1 MQHISEIIEDILVEW
16 AYRVHD
22 GMPNPTNPQHI
33 IELRE
38 SMEELNL
45 PNNVIYQVIENLI
58 NEVTDEETKFKAR
71 SAETKKIIYFKNQD
85 NLDKALDSGTAI
97 AFEKDN
103 GGEET
108 EKKDDTGK
116 LGADDFDTEKSGY
129 LVKKDDKKDEPD
141 DDKPKVQSNGYS
153 GDKDKTLEQGNPN
166 DSEEYNRDLE
176 PDDEAFDEKNK
187 KDANPTPPPPLKLD
201 GIVKNPKFPK
211 RYLKVLERMVNTRV
225 TTRSKKW
232 EHFSDIEG
240 GAGRISAQAGELMT
254 MMGAS
259 MSDEEFEE
267 LTNVMLEHEKELIA
281 KHKGKDGKP
290 GIFQKMSGKKPNR
303 KVVDN
308 PGSRIVDK
316 SWVMA
321 AKNNRKAI
329 LDRIKNQYGEDA
341 EIVSTAWDAKNEVE
355 TMGLSDYK
363 NNKGF
368 STDMYIKVKKPDG
381 EEVLDEVSLKKSTK
395 VNFLNS
401 SAGKFEEWDEN
412 LSDEINQTVYRNK
425 ARKRNMD
432 FINSKMD
439 KVKDLLNSP
448 EGEPIRKLMKSKG
461 ITFEQALEGGSRDR
475 QNVLWKSI
483 GLLSKGGDEE
493 ASSIIEQDNKEH
505 NEFVDKSVKAITEN
519 PKMRDGMLNDIR
531 QEFPLKAVSDGEET
545 MAIGPNSLDKKTMK
559 AIFGTDN
566 YDEIKEKL
574 VAEPPKPLF
583 DKNGEPVIDKKTGE
597 QKMSPPFVGYKVDS
611 SGEVFPVAE
620 IKVREDGRGYGGQF
634 KFEMILHKDFAP
646 RLEKAQSE
654 VYGEEE

>member
-1 MQHISEIIEDILVEW
+1 MIHISEIIEDILVEW

-22 GMPNPTNPQHI
+22 GMPNPKNTQHI
-33 IELRE
+33 QELRE

-45 PNNVIYQVIENLI
+45 PNNVIYQVIDNLI
-58 NEVTDEETKFKAR
+58 NEVTDKETKFKAR
-71 SAETKKIIYFKNQD
+71 SKETNKIIYYKNQD
-85 NLDKALDSGTAI
+85 NLDAGIKSGHAI
-97 AFEKDN
+97 PFEKGDT
-103 GGEET
+103 EEP
-108 EKKDDTGK
+108 EKEDDTGK

-129 LVKKDDKKDEPD
+129 LVKKDDKKDEPT
-141 DDKPKVQSNGYS
+141 DDKPKAQSNGYS

-187 KDANPTPPPPLKLD
+187 KDANPTPPQPLKLD

-461 ITFEQALEGGSRDR
+461 LTFEQALEGGSRDR

-574 VAEPPKPLF
+574 VAEAGP
-583 DKNGEPVIDKKTGE
+583 
-597 QKMSPPFVGYKVDS
+597 PPFIGYNVDS

-654 VYGEEE
+654 VYGETE

>member
-1 MQHISEIIEDILVEW
+1 M
-16 AYRVHD
+16 
-22 GMPNPTNPQHI
+22 
-33 IELRE
+33 
-38 SMEELNL
+38 
-45 PNNVIYQVIENLI
+45 
-58 NEVTDEETKFKAR
+58 
-71 SAETKKIIYFKNQD
+71 
-85 NLDKALDSGTAI
+85 
-97 AFEKDN
+97 
-103 GGEET
+103 
-108 EKKDDTGK
+108 
-116 LGADDFDTEKSGY
+116 
-129 LVKKDDKKDEPD
+129 
-141 DDKPKVQSNGYS
+141 
-153 GDKDKTLEQGNPN
+153 
-166 DSEEYNRDLE
+166 
-176 PDDEAFDEKNK
+176 
-187 KDANPTPPPPLKLD
+187 
-201 GIVKNPKFPK
+201 
-211 RYLKVLERMVNTRV
+211 
-225 TTRSKKW
+225 
-232 EHFSDIEG
+232 
-240 GAGRISAQAGELMT
+240 
-254 MMGAS
+254 
-259 MSDEEFEE
+259 
-267 LTNVMLEHEKELIA
+267 
-281 KHKGKDGKP
+281 
-290 GIFQKMSGKKPNR
+290 
-303 KVVDN
+303 
-308 PGSRIVDK
+308 
-316 SWVMA
+316 
-321 AKNNRKAI
+321 
-329 LDRIKNQYGEDA
+329 DRIKNQYGEDA

-461 ITFEQALEGGSRDR
+461 LTFEQALEGGSRDR

-574 VAEPPKPLF
+574 VAEAGP
-583 DKNGEPVIDKKTGE
+583 
-597 QKMSPPFVGYKVDS
+597 PPFIGYNVDS

>member
-1 MQHISEIIEDILVEW
+1 MIHISEIIEDILVEW

-22 GMPNPTNPQHI
+22 GMPNPKNAQHI
-33 IELRE
+33 HELRE

-45 PNNVIYQVIENLI
+45 PNNVIYQVIDNLI
-58 NEVTDEETKFKAR
+58 NEVTDKETKFKAR
-71 SAETKKIIYFKNQD
+71 SKETNKIIYYKNQD
-85 NLDKALDSGTAI
+85 NLDAGIKSGHAI
-97 AFEKDN
+97 PFEKGDT
-103 GGEET
+103 EEP
-108 EKKDDTGK
+108 EKEDDTGK

-129 LVKKDDKKDEPD
+129 LVKKDDKKDEPT
-141 DDKPKVQSNGYS
+141 DDKPKAQSNGYS

-187 KDANPTPPPPLKLD
+187 KDANPTPPQPLKLD

-461 ITFEQALEGGSRDR
+461 LTFEQALEGGSRDR

-574 VAEPPKPLF
+574 VAEAGP
-583 DKNGEPVIDKKTGE
+583 
-597 QKMSPPFVGYKVDS
+597 PPFIGYNVDS

>member
-1 MQHISEIIEDILVEW
+1 MIHISEIIEDILVEW

-22 GMPNPTNPQHI
+22 GMPNPKNTQHI
-33 IELRE
+33 QELRE

-45 PNNVIYQVIENLI
+45 PNNVIYQVIDNLI
-58 NEVTDEETKFKAR
+58 NEVTDKETKFKAR
-71 SAETKKIIYFKNQD
+71 SKETNKIIYYKNQD
-85 NLDKALDSGTAI
+85 NLDAGIKSGHAI
-97 AFEKDN
+97 PFEKGDT
-103 GGEET
+103 EEP
-108 EKKDDTGK
+108 EKEDDTGK

-129 LVKKDDKKDEPD
+129 LVKKDDKKDEPT
-141 DDKPKVQSNGYS
+141 DDKPKAQSNGYS

-187 KDANPTPPPPLKLD
+187 KDANPTPPQPLKLD

-574 VAEPPKPLF
+574 VAEAGP
-583 DKNGEPVIDKKTGE
+583 
-597 QKMSPPFVGYKVDS
+597 PPFIGYNVDS

>member
-22 GMPNPTNPQHI
+22 GMPNPKNTQHI
-33 IELRE
+33 QELRE

-45 PNNVIYQVIENLI
+45 PNNVIYQVIDNLI
-58 NEVTDEETKFKAR
+58 NEVTDKETKFKAR
-71 SAETKKIIYFKNQD
+71 SKETNKIIYYKNQD
-85 NLDKALDSGTAI
+85 NLDAGIKSGHAI
-97 AFEKDN
+97 PFEKGDT
-103 GGEET
+103 EEP
-108 EKKDDTGK
+108 EKEDDTGK

-129 LVKKDDKKDEPD
+129 LVKKDDKKDEPT
-141 DDKPKVQSNGYS
+141 DDKPKAQSNGYS

-187 KDANPTPPPPLKLD
+187 KDANPTPPQPLKLD

-461 ITFEQALEGGSRDR
+461 LTFEQALEGGSRDR

-574 VAEPPKPLF
+574 VAEAGP
-583 DKNGEPVIDKKTGE
+583 
-597 QKMSPPFVGYKVDS
+597 PPFIGYNVDS

-654 VYGEEE
+654 VYGETE

>member
-1 MQHISEIIEDILVEW
+1 MKHISEIIEDILVEW

-22 GMPNPTNPQHI
+22 GMPNPKNAQHI
-33 IELRE
+33 HELRE

-45 PNNVIYQVIENLI
+45 PNNVIYQVIDNLI
-58 NEVTDEETKFKAR
+58 NEVTDKETKFKAR
-71 SAETKKIIYFKNQD
+71 SKETNKIIYYKNQD
-85 NLDKALDSGTAI
+85 NLDAGIKSGHAI
-97 AFEKDN
+97 PFEKGDT
-103 GGEET
+103 EEP
-108 EKKDDTGK
+108 EKEDDTGK

-129 LVKKDDKKDEPD
+129 LVKKDDKKDEPT
-141 DDKPKVQSNGYS
+141 DDKPKAQSNGYS

-187 KDANPTPPPPLKLD
+187 KDANPTPPQPLKLD

-461 ITFEQALEGGSRDR
+461 LTFEQALEGGSRDR

-574 VAEPPKPLF
+574 VAEAGP
-583 DKNGEPVIDKKTGE
+583 
-597 QKMSPPFVGYKVDS
+597 PPFIGYNVDS

-654 VYGEEE
+654 VYGETE

>member
-1 MQHISEIIEDILVEW
+1 MIHISEIIEDILVEW

-22 GMPNPTNPQHI
+22 GMPNPKNTQHI
-33 IELRE
+33 QELRE

-45 PNNVIYQVIENLI
+45 PNNVIYQVIQNLI
-58 NEVTDEETKFKAR
+58 NEVTDKETKFKAR
-71 SAETKKIIYFKNQD
+71 SKETNKIIYYKNQD
-85 NLDKALDSGTAI
+85 NLDAGIKSGHAI
-97 AFEKDN
+97 PFEKGDT
-103 GGEET
+103 EEP
-108 EKKDDTGK
+108 EKEDDTGK

-129 LVKKDDKKDEPD
+129 LVKKDDKKDEPT
-141 DDKPKVQSNGYS
+141 DDKPKAQSNGYS

-187 KDANPTPPPPLKLD
+187 KDANPTPPQPLKLD

-461 ITFEQALEGGSRDR
+461 LTFEQALEGGSRDR

-574 VAEPPKPLF
+574 VAEAGP
-583 DKNGEPVIDKKTGE
+583 
-597 QKMSPPFVGYKVDS
+597 PPFIGYNVDS

-654 VYGEEE
+654 VYGETE

>member
-1 MQHISEIIEDILVEW
+1 MIHISEIIEDILVEW

-22 GMPNPTNPQHI
+22 GMPNPKNTQHI
-33 IELRE
+33 QELRE

-45 PNNVIYQVIENLI
+45 PNNVIYQVIDNLI
-58 NEVTDEETKFKAR
+58 NEVTDKETKFKAR
-71 SAETKKIIYFKNQD
+71 SKETNKIIYYKNQD
-85 NLDKALDSGTAI
+85 NLDAGIKSGHAI
-97 AFEKDN
+97 PFEKGDT
-103 GGEET
+103 EEP
-108 EKKDDTGK
+108 EKEDDTGK

-129 LVKKDDKKDEPD
+129 LVKKDDKKDEPT
-141 DDKPKVQSNGYS
+141 DDKPKAQSNGYS

-187 KDANPTPPPPLKLD
+187 KDANPTPPQPLKLD

-461 ITFEQALEGGSRDR
+461 LTFEQALEGGSRDR

-574 VAEPPKPLF
+574 VAEAGP
-583 DKNGEPVIDKKTGE
+583 
-597 QKMSPPFVGYKVDS
+597 PPFIGYNVDS